1 VLDACSRKYKS
12 WNLMNTFYDNPWSR
26 VILSCKQMLDGR
38 TLDKPTHRAKL
49 YSNKL
54 LLIMNK

>member
-1 VLDACSRKYKS
+1 
-12 WNLMNTFYDNPWSR
+12 MNTFYDITINNPESR

-38 TLDKPTHRAKL
+38 TLSDRPTHRAKL

-54 LLIMNK
+54 LSC